1 MTERLLRGCHRVI
14 AYDRSP
20 AAIQR
25 KDYVENSGA
34 GRWTVEEA
42 LERSVSAPVLMLSL
56 FARFASRQRNSF
68 SAKVDA
74 ALRNEF
80 GGHAVKKE

>member
-1 MTERLLRGCHRVI
+1 MTERFLRGGHRVI
-14 AYDRSP
+14 AHDRSP

-25 KDYVENSGA
+25 KDYVENSGE

-42 LERSVSAPVLMLSL
+42 LERNVPALVLMLSD
-56 FARFASRQRNSF
+56 FARFASRQESSF
-68 SAKVDA
+68 SAKIIA